1 MNKKAKFAVK
11 TLKEYA
17 IENQTTARG
26 TTDISPLEEWLILK
40 LYDIERIAE
49 ELDKPDIDKIKK
61 LFKEEGPEY
70 FIGVDRCK
78 DSSSYCLL
86 KIQGEILKVVLS
98 KTFITETVASRERFE
113 EEVKNLSQI
122 FNAKIVEEN

>member
-17 IENQTTARG
+17 LESQTTARG

-49 ELDKPDIDKIKK
+49 ELDKAVVDNIKK
-61 LFKEEGPEY
+61 LFEEGEPEY
-70 FIGVDRCK
+70 FIGVDRGK
-78 DSSSYCLL
+78 DNSSYCLL
-86 KIQGEILKVVLS
+86 KSQRGVSEVVLS
-98 KTFITETVASRERFE
+98 KDFITETVASRERFE